1 MNHTTKDLKAEL
13 EKSAAMLR
21 TLRDEVR
28 VQLHLGGM
36 TAKDEWRKLEP
47 RLEEA
52 LERATKDV
60 SAATSDAV
68 EELARAARSIRD
80 SLKK

>member
-1 MNHTTKDLKAEL
+1 MNQTTKDLKAEL
-13 EKSAAMLR
+13 EKSAAILR

-47 RLEEA
+47 RLEAA
-52 LERATKDV
+52 LERASKDV
-60 SAATSDAV
+60 SDATRDAV
-68 EELARAARSIRD
+68 VELTGAARKIRD
-80 SLKK
+80 SLK

>member
-1 MNHTTKDLKAEL
+1 MNQTTKDLKTEL
-13 EKSAAMLR
+13 DKSTAILR

-36 TAKDEWRKLEP
+36 TAKEEWRKLEP
-47 RLEEA
+47 RLEDA
-52 LERATKDV
+52 LARAAKDV

-68 EELARAARSIRD
+68 AELTRAAKKIRD
-80 SLKK
+80 SLK

>member
-1 MNHTTKDLKAEL
+1 MNQTTKDLKLEL
-13 EKSAAMLR
+13 EKSAAILR

-47 RLEEA
+47 RLESA
-52 LERATKDV
+52 LERASKDV
-60 SAATSDAV
+60 SDATRDAV
-68 EELARAARSIRD
+68 VELTGAARKIRD
-80 SLKK
+80 SLK